1 MNANKNIWLRLRRA
15 FYTLQLIAGLGTT
28 IFQPPNSTINA
39 EIFDFPIIIVIPIWI
54 LFFTAIPFMTAAVI
68 SFQSINPFSAPTW
81 NIPNHGTNPF
91 QMRDPLHF
99 FHFAGHAILSYGAGV
114 VLAAPFTHFRSLADG
129 VFIVASSYC
138 TLAGVRLAMKWCRH
152 KLQST

>member
-1 MNANKNIWLRLRRA
+1 MNANKTIWLRVRQA
-15 FYTLQLIAGLGTT
+15 VYTLQLIAGLGTT
-28 IFQPPNSTINA
+28 IFQPSNSTINA
-39 EIFDFPIIIVIPIWI
+39 EIFDFPIIIVIPIGI

-68 SFQSINPFSAPTW
+68 AFQSINPFTAPTW
-81 NIPNHGTNPF
+81 HIPTHRTNPF

-99 FHFAGHAILSYGAGV
+99 FHFAGHTILSYGAGV
-114 VLAAPFTHFRSLADG
+114 VLASTFIHFRSLADG
-129 VFIVASSYC
+129 VFIVACSYC